1 MQACISYNKN
11 IYSTKYV
18 TKVHGGKRV
27 FEHMAKASIVVM
39 ASFKN
44 DAYREPYPPVKL
56 HIFAKGECSCLAT
69 YGHADVMQK
78 GKVTIASIFFNFVS
92 IVALLIVCR
101 IIQVA

>member
-44 DAYREPYPPVKL
+44 DAYREPYPPVNYISLQKVNVAVWRHTDMLMLCRKVKSPL
-56 HIFAKGECSCLAT
+56 HLFS
-69 YGHADVMQK
+69 
-78 GKVTIASIFFNFVS
+78 
-92 IVALLIVCR
+92 LIL
-101 IIQVA
+101 